1 MYLVSEAY
9 LIYKNVLNKIF
20 PGTSRG
26 KRHRILT
33 TAPCFFFMSVFSLVF
48 PTLYT
53 DINTD

>member
-1 MYLVSEAY
+1 MYLVSEVY

-20 PGTSRG
+20 PGKLTG
-26 KRHRILT
+26 KRHRIIT
-33 TAPCFFFMSVFSLVF
+33 TAPCFFFLSVFSLVL